1 MIAPE
6 TLQRIDLVAEH
17 HALHPQDVRDLL
29 SEQLPG
35 WITPDGQVAAQSL
48 LQAWLQADVDI
59 YSLLDADYEAEATNA
74 TQDVA
79 VVSKRHLF
87 AETTSPYNQLAERR
101 ATKNFTQRLV
111 ERFGFSNWQV

>member
-6 TLQRIDLVAEH
+6 TLQQINLVAEH
-17 HALHPQDVRDLL
+17 HSLHPQDVRDLL
-29 SEQLPG
+29 SEQLPS
-35 WITPDGQVAAQSL
+35 WIAPAGQVAAQSL

-59 YSLLDADYEAEATNA
+59 HHLLDADYEAEAITT

-79 VVSKRHLF
+79 IVPKRHFF